1 MEKKY
6 NNLLVETKGEIC
18 FVFFNRPGDRNSIDY
33 LIMNEIEDV
42 IDNLDASKIRAVI
55 FTGNGNEYFIGGADG
70 IVMMQCTP
78 EEVGVFTAKMQNLYN
93 KIEKSPFITV
103 AAINGLCFGGGYELA
118 LVCDLR
124 IASTKA
130 RIGLPEVK
138 VGLIPGAGGTQR
150 LPRLLGIG
158 KAMEMILTGRLYK
171 GEDALQQG
179 LVHLV
184 VSPGTLLADVE
195 KYLREKVFPQ
205 PQYALILAKNAV
217 YASREGSLALGLA
230 AENNEFKKCL
240 EHDYFAKLMCRQIK
254 DGSLKTTAKLPDWIC
269 K

>member
-1 MEKKY
+1 MESKY
-6 NNLLVETKGEIC
+6 NNLLVEIKEDIC
-18 FVFFNRPGDRNSIDY
+18 FIAFNRPGDRNSLDSSMVDEIAAAIDG
-33 LIMNEIEDV
+33 
-42 IDNLDASKIRAVI
+42 LDASSIRAII
-55 FTGNGNEYFIGGADG
+55 FTGNGDDYFIGGADG

-78 EEVGVFTAKMQNLYN
+78 EEVGAFSAKLQELFN

-103 AAINGLCFGGGYELA
+103 AAINGLCFGGGYEFALA
-118 LVCDLR
+118 CDLR
-124 IASTKA
+124 IAGAKA

-171 GEDALQQG
+171 AEDALQQG
-179 LVHLV
+179 MVHLV
-184 VSPGTLLADVE
+184 VSPDALLAASE
-195 KYLREKVFPQ
+195 KYLRERVFVN

-217 YASREGSLALGLA
+217 YASREGSFDLGLK

-240 EHDYFAKLMCRQIK
+240 QYDYFPKLMCRQIK
-254 DGSLKTTAKLPDWIC
+254 EGVLQTTAKLPDWVR